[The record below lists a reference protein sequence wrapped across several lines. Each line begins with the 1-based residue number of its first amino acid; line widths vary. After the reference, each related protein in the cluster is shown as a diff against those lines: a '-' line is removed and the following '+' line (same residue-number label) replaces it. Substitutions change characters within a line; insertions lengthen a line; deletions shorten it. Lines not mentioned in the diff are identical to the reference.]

1 MTSGN
6 FRNQLFHSPNQPAE
20 MEKKKLMF
28 ISANRYVNP
37 YPVYPL
43 GISYLITYLR
53 EKLPSFQYLL
63 FDFNTQKETELEQM
77 LLTENPDYVGI
88 SFRNAD
94 DVNFYSQESFI
105 SGYQSIV
112 DVVRKTVSCPL
123 IIGGSAFSIYPRELF
138 GLFHPDYGIK
148 GEGEESLYRLISSL
162 EAGTPDLSIDGLVYL
177 NQGEIAVNERNHFI
191 RTPDLTFEDDLI
203 RFYWDKAG
211 MMNVQTKRGCPYNC
225 IYCTYPLIEG
235 SRVRTLD
242 PGRIIHT
249 LKDLKDKE
257 GIDYVFFTD
266 SVFNISPAFNEE
278 LCTKMIE
285 SGLKVK
291 WGAYF
296 SPHNLSL
303 EQLTL
308 YRDAGLTHIE
318 FGTESLSDTTLKHYG
333 KHFDVDE
340 VVRVSEYCNKVGVYF
355 AHFMIIGG
363 YGETDQT
370 INVSF
375 ENSRRIENTVFFPFI
390 GMRIY
395 PGTVLHGKALAEGL
409 VKPGDTLL
417 EPVYYIADGI
427 DYDTLK
433 ERADQSGRRWVFPDE
448 DVATVMN
455 RMRKRHRKGSLWHHL
470 KK

>member
-1 MTSGN
+1 MG
-6 FRNQLFHSPNQPAE
+6 
-20 MEKKKLMF
+20 KKRFLF
-28 ISANRYVNP
+28 ISANRYINP

-43 GISYLITYLR
+43 GISYLITYLK
-53 EKLPSFQYLL
+53 EKLPAFEYHL
-63 FDFNTQKETELEQM
+63 FDFNTQKEAELEQYLKDM
-77 LLTENPDYVGI
+77 HPDYVGI

-94 DVNFYSQESFI
+94 DVNFYSQQSFI
-105 SGYQSIV
+105 AGYQSIV
-112 DVVRKTVSCPL
+112 DVVRRTLPVPL

-138 GLFHPDYGIK
+138 RLFRPDFGIQ
-148 GEGEESLYRLISSL
+148 GEGEESLFRLLTSL
-162 EAGTPDLSIDGLVYL
+162 ESGSADLSIDGLVYAS
-177 NQGEIAVNERNHFI
+177 GEDIRVNERKHFI
-191 RTPDLTFEDDLI
+191 RTPDLSFEDDLI
-203 RFYWDKAG
+203 QYYWDKAG

-242 PGRIIHT
+242 PGKIIHT
-249 LKDLKDKE
+249 LKELRDRS

-266 SVFNISPAFNEE
+266 SVFNISPSFNDE
-278 LCTKMIE
+278 LCKRIVD
-285 SGLKVK
+285 SGLKIK

-303 EQLTL
+303 DQLRL
-308 YRDAGLTHIE
+308 FRDAGLTHIE
-318 FGTESLSDTTLKHYG
+318 FGTESLSDSTLKHYG

-340 VVRVSEYCNKVGVYF
+340 VVKVSEYCNQVDVYF

-363 YGETDQT
+363 YGETEAS
-370 INVSF
+370 INESF
-375 ENSRRIENTVFFPFI
+375 ENSKRIENTVFFPFI

-395 PGTVLHGKALAEGL
+395 PGTVLHRKAIEEGL
-409 VKPGDTLL
+409 VRADESLL

-433 ERADQSGRRWVFPDE
+433 ARADQSGRRWVFPDE
-448 DVATVMN
+448 DVGTIMN
-455 RMRKRHRKGSLWHHL
+455 RMRKRHRKGTLWHHL